1 MKIQLFLIGLMG
13 IMLIAA
19 IGSHITIYPIQ
30 ALAQN
35 TTLKAG
41 NNQTNI
47 NPATS
52 VQSLAHTSIVKV
64 KCFNL
69 AAALVTISQAHA
81 DLTSEGKSHLDSV
94 LAEEGVAPNYAS
106 EIHLFNEMVNQIKTS
121 CDKQSK
127 DLVNGISF

>member
-1 MKIQLFLIGLMG
+1 MKIQLFLIGLIG

-19 IGSHITIYPIQ
+19 IGSHIVIYPIQ
-30 ALAQN
+30 AFTQN
-35 TTLKAG
+35 TTLKTG

-52 VQSLAHTSIVKV
+52 VQSLAHISTVKV

-81 DLTSEGKSHLDSV
+81 DLTPEGKSHLDSV

-106 EIHLFNEMVNQIKTS
+106 EIHLFNEMVNQIKAS